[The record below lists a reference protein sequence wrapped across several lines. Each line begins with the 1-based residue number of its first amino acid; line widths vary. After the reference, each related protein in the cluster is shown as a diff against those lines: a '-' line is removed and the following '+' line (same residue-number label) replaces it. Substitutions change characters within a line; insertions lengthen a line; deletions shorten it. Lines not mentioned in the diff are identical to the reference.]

1 MLLRFVWIA
10 AGGVMGAVLLGILIM
25 GGRVQQAD
33 SGAVLSVLQVFAQQV
48 QATLP
53 ADFVI
58 KEEKIYL
65 CGDSEETARK
75 TAASLGIKTAR
86 ELQDAY
92 NGSEYTTEI
101 FKDQALV
108 KQKVNDF
115 CSYHRSFRHL
125 GIHNNYLAVYQGP
138 LGYQH
143 KLLKVERSFPMSSL
157 SAAFQVKLQQ
167 AMEYHR
173 MTPETQAKLRYELEF
188 ANEEALNAILENL
201 DEMQD

>member
-1 MLLRFVWIA
+1 MLMRFIWIA
-10 AGGVMGAVLLGILIM
+10 AGGVMTVLLLGFLIM

-48 QATLP
+48 QAALP
-53 ADFVI
+53 DNFTI

-75 TAASLGIKTAR
+75 TAVSLGVKTAR
-86 ELQDAY
+86 ELRDLY
-92 NGSEYTTEI
+92 NGSGYKVEI
-101 FKDQALV
+101 FKDHAV
-108 KQKVNDF
+108 IRQKVNDF

-138 LGYQH
+138 LGYQQ
-143 KLLKVERSFPMSSL
+143 KLLKVEQSFPLSSL

-167 AMEYHR
+167 AMEYHH